1 MATEDN
7 VNIFKDDETRK
18 DVLEIKTNGFGDFE
32 IIEGVRED
40 GTPSVRFAYDS
51 RACGSEV
58 LSKSELEAVVSFLK
72 RFVD

>member
-1 MATEDN
+1 MSIQN
-7 VNIFKDDETRK
+7 VNIFTDEDSSK
-18 DVLEIKTNGFGDFE
+18 EVLEIKTNGFGDLE

-58 LSKSELEAVVSFLK
+58 LSKSELEAVIEFLK